1 MFSSSTAYSVF
12 WIIRGCVGVSIKK
25 KKEKKLIE
33 SATHAVWYLKDQRNG
48 F

>member
-25 KKEKKLIE
+25 KEKKLIE
-33 SATHAVWYLKDQRNG
+33 SATHAVWYLKDQQNG